1 MKQLKVKPWGEGQG
15 DHVLIDESEF
25 NPEFHTLIEGEVAPA
40 RVLVVG
46 AGSSGVDI
54 DAFRAELEAVGLIV
68 DSFAAQELAL
78 PDGELG
84 PVAERL
90 FLMFEAVNAGTES
103 LIRERDGEA
112 ERAKTLQLQVDDL
125 LQQAEKARQDGA
137 EANEVAEHKAKLDA
151 AKVTYR
157 SNASKESLQKQVD
170 ELDKA

>member
-15 DHVLIDESEF
+15 DHVLIDESDF
-25 NPEFHTLIEGEVAPA
+25 NTEIHTLIDGEVAPE
-40 RVLVVG
+40 RILVVG
-46 AGSSGVDI
+46 SSSVNV

-68 DSFAAQELAL
+68 ESFAAQELTR

-84 PVAERL
+84 PVADRL
-90 FLMFEAVNAGTES
+90 LQVFESANAGAEH
-103 LIRERDGEA
+103 LQRERNDYAG
-112 ERAKTLQLQVDDL
+112 KVDILQKQVDDL
-125 LQQAEKARQDGA
+125 LAQAEQGRHA
-137 EANEVAEHKAKLDA
+137 EAEAKEVAELKARLDA